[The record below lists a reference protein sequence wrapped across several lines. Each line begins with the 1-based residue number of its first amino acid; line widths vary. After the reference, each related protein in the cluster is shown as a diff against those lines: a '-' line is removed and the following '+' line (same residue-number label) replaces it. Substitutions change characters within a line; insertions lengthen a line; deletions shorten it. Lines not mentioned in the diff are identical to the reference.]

1 MTSVSL
7 NCKSMNYQIRQ
18 TLGALCLGLF
28 CFGLIGGCG
37 GQISEHGHAIT
48 QVELN
53 AIEIGR
59 SKKADVLDALGQP
72 SFEGAFNSQKLYYV
86 SQIMEAP
93 VAGVNTTKART
104 IYTFTFDNDNL
115 LQSIDLTDKESG
127 RVIAHIDEKTPTP
140 GDTFGVLQQVFSNIM
155 REQTEQ

>member
-7 NCKSMNYQIRQ
+7 TCKYMICQIRQ

-28 CFGLIGGCG
+28 CFGPIGGCG
-37 GQISEHGHAIT
+37 ERISEHGHAIT

-53 AIEIGR
+53 TIEIGR

-93 VAGVNTTKART
+93 VAGINTTKART
-104 IYTFTFDNDNL
+104 IYTFTFDSDDL
-115 LQSIDLTDKESG
+115 LQSIHLTDKDSG
-127 RVIAHIDEKTPTP
+127 KIVAHIDEKTPTP
-140 GDTFGVLQQVFSNIM
+140 GDTFGVLEQIFSNL
-155 REQTEQ
+155 RRGQTEQ